1 MGDLGKELDVTDI
14 EQRFVGVSTQ
24 TSLVL
29 DFIAARTASTSDTGA
44 GGVYSIPH
52 CVKTLSMRRK
62 VPPYASSGGMTR

>member
-44 GGVYSIPH
+44 GVYSIPH

-62 VPPYASSGGMTR
+62 VPPYASSGMTR